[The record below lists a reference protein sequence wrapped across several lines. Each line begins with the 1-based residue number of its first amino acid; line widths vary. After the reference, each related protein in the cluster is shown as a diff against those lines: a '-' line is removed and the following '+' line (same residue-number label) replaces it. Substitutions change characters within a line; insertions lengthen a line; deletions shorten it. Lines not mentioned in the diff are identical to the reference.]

1 MALMNTIVQSETF
14 SKWLHDLSDE
24 VARGLI
30 LRRLISAE
38 LGNFGDC
45 EPVGEGI
52 SEMRVHHGPG
62 YRVYF
67 VRRGT
72 TVYLLLCGGNKASQ
86 KSDIRLA
93 KKMLKD
99 MKELDA

>member
-1 MALMNTIVQSETF
+1 MNTLVQSETF
-14 SKWLHDLSDE
+14 SAWLRELRDE
-24 VARGLI
+24 LGRAAI

-45 EPVGEGI
+45 GPVGEGI
-52 SEMRVHHGPG
+52 SEMRIHHGPG

-67 VRRGT
+67 IRRGT

-86 KSDIRLA
+86 KKDIRLA
-93 KKMLKD
+93 KKMVSD
-99 MKELDA
+99 MRDFEI

>member
-1 MALMNTIVQSETF
+1 MNTIVQSAVF
-14 SKWLHDLSDE
+14 SSWLRDLRDE
-24 VARGLI
+24 VSRALI

-45 EPVGEGI
+45 QPVGEGI

-99 MKELDA
+99 LKELDS

>member
-1 MALMNTIVQSETF
+1 M
-14 SKWLHDLSDE
+14 
-24 VARGLI
+24 I
-30 LRRLISAE
+30 LRRLINAE

-45 EPVGEGI
+45 QPVGEGI

-86 KSDIRLA
+86 KKDLRLA
-93 KKMLKD
+93 KKMVKD
-99 MKELDA
+99 MKELDK

>member
-1 MALMNTIVQSETF
+1 MNTIVQSEVF
-14 SKWLHDLSDE
+14 SAWLRQLRDE
-24 VARGLI
+24 VARAHI

-45 EPVGEGI
+45 QPVGEGI
-52 SEMRVHHGPG
+52 SEMRLHHGPG

-86 KSDIRLA
+86 KADIRFA
-93 KKMLKD
+93 KKMVKD
-99 MKELDA
+99 MKE